1 MDNGGSR
8 GLKPDSNDRRFVGN
22 APTNATDPSGLE
34 EFDPTGDLTMA
45 GVMMARLGW
54 NYLFSSPTPAAPAP
68 APDPLPGITRTG
80 FSDANDEKNWVD
92 AVLGVKKQLNQA
104 VADIDAILKSYAD
117 NGGNWDATVYPRLNS
132 YFGDPKHDLTEAE
145 VKRIRDV
152 FKNVLDGI
160 QAGAFAIMKDP
171 GLGIYGKTDH
181 RDRRI
186 HIGTK
191 AYEKANEDN
200 DGFDQNKLSER
211 MSTLFHEM
219 VHLFNWGNHKI
230 TDDPDGRN
238 LPDGDPNKQYVYLV
252 DNKDPSKG
260 YYGMYK
266 GVYHDKK
273 HAITNLTQEG
283 KLNVASTYEGYFYK
297 YYIQ

>member
-1 MDNGGSR
+1 
-8 GLKPDSNDRRFVGN
+8 
-22 APTNATDPSGLE
+22 
-34 EFDPTGDLTMA
+34 
-45 GVMMARLGW
+45 
-54 NYLFSSPTPAAPAP
+54 
-68 APDPLPGITRTG
+68 
-80 FSDANDEKNWVD
+80 
-92 AVLGVKKQLNQA
+92 
-104 VADIDAILKSYAD
+104 
-117 NGGNWDATVYPRLNS
+117 
-132 YFGDPKHDLTEAE
+132 
-145 VKRIRDV
+145 
-152 FKNVLDGI
+152 
-160 QAGAFAIMKDP
+160 
-171 GLGIYGKTDH
+171 
-181 RDRRI
+181 
-186 HIGTK
+186 
-191 AYEKANEDN
+191 
-200 DGFDQNKLSER
+200 